1 MGLPDISLFDLFV
14 LTIIGITIALGLW
27 KGLVV
32 QVFGLGGLIAGYI
45 LSTRYYLKIAGLLP
59 DINQGTARIIG
70 FLSIF
75 ILCIIVSFLLGRL
88 ATRVLK
94 LAGLSWANRLLGGA
108 AGLLKGVLITM
119 VVLIIMLA
127 FLPSGNAMF
136 RDSLT
141 VPHIITASKL
151 FMAAVPE
158 DIKVK
163 YKKRIELL
171 ELLRSENE

>member
-1 MGLPDISLFDLFV
+1 MADISVFDLFA
-14 LTIIGITIALGLW
+14 LTIVGLTIALGLW
-27 KGLVV
+27 KGLVI

-59 DINQGTARIIG
+59 DINQGTAQIIG

-75 ILCIIVSFLLGRL
+75 ILCIICAFLLGKL

-94 LAGLSWANRLLGGA
+94 LAGLNWANRLLGGA
-108 AGLLKGVLITM
+108 AGLLKGALIIMIVLI
-119 VVLIIMLA
+119 VMLA

-151 FMAAVPE
+151 FTAALPE
-158 DIKVK
+158 DIRTK
-163 YKKRIELL
+163 YKKRIEILD
-171 ELLRSENE
+171 LLRSDSRE